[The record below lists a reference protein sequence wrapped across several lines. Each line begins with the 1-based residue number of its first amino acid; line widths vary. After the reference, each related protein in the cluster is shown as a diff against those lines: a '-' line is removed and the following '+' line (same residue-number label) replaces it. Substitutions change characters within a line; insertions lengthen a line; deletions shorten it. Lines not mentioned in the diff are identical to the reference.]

1 METENLKE
9 REESSPA
16 YKMPWSNFGSN
27 PKKVLMEVF
36 IIVFSITLSI
46 WLNNWSE
53 HRKQVQEG
61 KEFLQDLR
69 DDLNKDIQ
77 SMTEKNVSKS
87 EILKTCLMVANYTPE
102 QMDTVQ
108 NVSLNFALSTFKA
121 NNGNYEGFKSSG
133 KIGYI
138 KDKNLKKQIL
148 EYYQE
153 YIPALYDVDKYQYSK
168 HLEVWEQINA
178 LDQKNTLTNPV
189 LRSKIILDAQITG
202 ALVDAYENTIQKAD
216 SIIKKIDGGA
226 GK

>member
-1 METENLKE
+1 METEDLKQIDQ
-9 REESSPA
+9 SPPA

-27 PKKVLMEVF
+27 PKKVLMEIF

-53 HRKQVQEG
+53 HRKQVREG
-61 KEFLQDLR
+61 REFLLDLS
-69 DDLNKDIQ
+69 DDLKKDIK
-77 SMTEKNVSKS
+77 SMEEKNAGKS
-87 EILKTCLMVANYTPE
+87 EILKTCLMVANFSPE
-102 QMDTVQ
+102 QLDTVQ

-138 KDKNLKKQIL
+138 KDNDLKKQIL

-178 LDQKNTLTNPV
+178 LDQKNSLNNPV
-189 LRSKIILDAQITG
+189 LRSKIILDAQITE
-202 ALVDAYENTIQKAD
+202 ALIDAYDNTIQKAD